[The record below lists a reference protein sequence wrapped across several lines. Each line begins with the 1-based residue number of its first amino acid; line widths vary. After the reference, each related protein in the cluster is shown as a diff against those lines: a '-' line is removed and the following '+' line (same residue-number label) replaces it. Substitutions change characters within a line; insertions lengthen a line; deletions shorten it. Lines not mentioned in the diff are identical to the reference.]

1 MLHDI
6 RSLRWETDSKTIKRM
21 TKAPLEHRFGNHMYC
36 DSKWCRFL
44 KAEEDGKIYTPPES
58 DPFFC
63 KQTEP
68 SMYKQLKEIME
79 KFTSE
84 EVIRESLHWNSTQKN
99 EAMNQVIARLCPKY
113 KHLSESLT
121 LLTRVCVAISYTN
134 IGMTNFYT
142 QVLNELGINVDIEDQ
157 TSQLL
162 YRFLHRLD
170 QIRTERG
177 EQKRTREYKA
187 KRIYHDN
194 VKSKEEIYLN
204 RISDKKYGTY
214 QTGIA
219 LESGETEFSYPADFQ
234 SSLPVCP
241 NVKTAPSQN
250 YLSQNEYDC
259 GVNHV
264 QQETKHILAP
274 IPKSPVTRN
283 RPNSPSIG
291 KLLTPAFKK
300 PRKEKD
306 QMHSLL
312 APTPLVTNE
321 SHMVK
326 GTNSMEESI
335 CRKSSDSDATPLFT
349 DFETWNHQQISE
361 RKNNVDPNKNLVK
374 GTNSTEESNCQKS
387 SGSNATPLSTDFETW
402 NHQQI
407 SERKNNVDPNK
418 NFLGNEISG
427 K

>member
-6 RSLRWETDSKTIKRM
+6 RSLRWETDSETIKRM

-99 EAMNQVIARLCPKY
+99 EAMNQVVAWLCPKF
-113 KHLSESLT
+113 KHLSESLI
-121 LLTRVCVAISYTN
+121 LLTRVCVAILNTN

-142 QVLNELGINVDIEDQ
+142 QVLNKLGINDDIEDQ

-162 YRFLHRLD
+162 YRTLHRLD

-187 KRIYHDN
+187 KRIYHD
-194 VKSKEEIYLN
+194 KAKTKEEIYQN
-204 RISDKKYGTY
+204 RISEKKYGTY

-219 LESGETEFSYPADFQ
+219 FECPDMV
-234 SSLPVCP
+234 SS
-241 NVKTAPSQN
+241 
-250 YLSQNEYDC
+250 
-259 GVNHV
+259 
-264 QQETKHILAP
+264 
-274 IPKSPVTRN
+274 SPVDVASSFPT
-283 RPNSPSIG
+283 PKASHA
-291 KLLTPAFKK
+291 LLTPTQSA
-300 PRKEKD
+300 
-306 QMHSLL
+306 
-312 APTPLVTNE
+312 TNE
-321 SHMVK
+321 SHVQTAK
-326 GTNSMEESI
+326 HVTKESRQGHSP
-335 CRKSSDSDATPLFT
+335 CS
-349 DFETWNHQQISE
+349 
-361 RKNNVDPNKNLVK
+361 
-374 GTNSTEESNCQKS
+374 
-387 SGSNATPLSTDFETW
+387 
-402 NHQQI
+402 
-407 SERKNNVDPNK
+407 
-418 NFLGNEISG
+418 
-427 K
+427 